1 MASLHEGG
9 IKMAVVTGARRG
21 VRPRAGG
28 SRLNAYHVLRILK
41 TVILRAVTY
50 LILAD
55 ISFVFLYPVFYM
67 IATSFKSVQD
77 LTDPTIVWI
86 ATGFDLNNYLL
97 AWQSVDFVHAFSN
110 SAQIAILA
118 GIGQVVSCAFVG
130 YGFGRMHFPGRELLF
145 LLVIFTFLV
154 PPETIIV
161 PLFIQYKTLPRLAID
176 FNLAAFPHI
185 VAASGSFG
193 PGNIAEH
200 GWIDTYWPFI
210 FPAFLAQGLKG
221 PVFILIFR
229 QFFRGQ
235 PWELEEAA
243 RVDGAGALQ
252 TFFRIMLPLAKPAI
266 LVTFLFSIVWHW
278 NDFLEPLIYLNRR
291 ELFTLPMRLSVLGQA
306 LNDVTGGQGS
316 DFYNEALVMAAC
328 LLVILPVL
336 VLYVF
341 TQRFFT
347 ESIDRTGVVG

>member
-1 MASLHEGG
+1 MATVARARRTAQARRRGG
-9 IKMAVVTGARRG
+9 INTYAIFKI
-21 VRPRAGG
+21 VRT
-28 SRLNAYHVLRILK
+28 I
-41 TVILRAVTY
+41 ILRLVTY

-55 ISFVFLYPVFYM
+55 IGFVFLYPVFYM
-67 IATSFKSVQD
+67 LATSFKSIQD

-86 ATGFDLNNYLL
+86 ASGFDWQNYVL
-97 AWQSVDFVHAFSN
+97 AWQSVDFVHAFAN

-118 GIGQVVSCAFVG
+118 AIGQVISCAFVG
-130 YGFGRMHFPGRELLF
+130 YGFGRVSFPGRELLF

-161 PLFIQYKTLPRLAID
+161 PLFILYKTMPRLAVD
-176 FNLAAFPHI
+176 FTPLAFPHI
-185 VAASGSFG
+185 ISTTGSFG
-193 PGNIAEH
+193 PGNVLDH

-210 FPAFLAQGLKG
+210 FPSFLSMGLKG

-229 QFFRGQ
+229 QFFRGL

-243 RVDGAGALQ
+243 RVDGAGPFS

-266 LVTFLFSIVWHW
+266 LVTFLFSLVWHW
-278 NDFLEPLIYLNRR
+278 NDFLEPLIYLNRQQ
-291 ELFTLPMRLSVLGQA
+291 LFTLPMRLSVLGQT
-306 LNDVTGGQGS
+306 LNDVTGGAGS

-328 LLVILPVL
+328 FLVILPLL
-336 VLYVF
+336 VLYLY
-341 TQRFFT
+341 TQRYFT

>member
-1 MASLHEGG
+1 MATL
-9 IKMAVVTGARRG
+9 ARTGPAARR
-21 VRPRAGG
+21 RAR
-28 SRLNAYHVLRILK
+28 RLNAYSLVKLLK
-41 TVILRAVTY
+41 TIALRSVTY

-55 ISFVFLYPVFYM
+55 IGFVFLFPVFYM
-67 IATSFKSVQD
+67 IATSFKSIQD

-86 ATGFDLNNYLL
+86 ATGFDWQNYVL
-97 AWQSVDFVHAFSN
+97 AWQSLDFIHSFAN

-118 GIGQVVSCAFVG
+118 AVGQVVSCAFVG
-130 YGFGRMHFPGRELLF
+130 YGFGRIPFPGRELLF

-161 PLFIQYKTLPRLAID
+161 PLFILYKTMPRLAID
-176 FNLAAFPHI
+176 INFAAFPHI
-185 VAASGSFG
+185 IATTGSFG
-193 PGNIAEH
+193 PSNIMDH

-210 FPAFLAQGLKG
+210 FPSFVGEGLKG

-229 QFFRGQ
+229 QFFRGL

-243 RVDGAGALQ
+243 RVDGAGPLA

-291 ELFTLPMRLSVLGQA
+291 ELFTLPMRLSVLGTA
-306 LNDVTGGQGS
+306 LNDVTGGAGS
-316 DFYNEALVMAAC
+316 EFYNEALTMAAC
-328 LLVILPVL
+328 LLVILPLL